1 MLRATTLLLVICL
14 NAGLSHGMK
23 CSFGNQNFL
32 EKMIDSCPGLLDSSD
47 KSYCCLDVENSRT
60 YCCDAAEFIVKS
72 SWIAVTVIVIV
83 VILFTLVVCCIAC
96 CRRHRRRHQG
106 TIYGH
111 VEVPS
116 AVQVIQ
122 SPANILLPG
131 QHNLNP
137 TNLTGMSGPLPY
149 SSEVYAKQ
157 APYNPNYV

>member
-1 MLRATTLLLVICL
+1 MLRATTLLLVVSL

-60 YCCDAAEFIVKS
+60 YCCDAAEFVVKS
-72 SWIAVTVIVIV
+72 SWVAVTVIVV
-83 VILFTLVVCCIAC
+83 VVMMFTLVVCCIAC

-106 TIYGH
+106 TIYGRM
-111 VEVPS
+111 
-116 AVQVIQ
+116 
-122 SPANILLPG
+122 L
-131 QHNLNP
+131 
-137 TNLTGMSGPLPY
+137 GPLPH